1 MLSKQDNLR
10 LCLIGPGTPMGDVFR
25 RYWNPVAL
33 AEELPPPDG
42 KPLRVQALGESL
54 VAFRDTSGQVGLLA
68 ENCLHRGVSL
78 ALGRVE
84 NGGIR
89 CLYHGWKFD
98 VTGAVLEM
106 PNLGDGRVQQRLK
119 AIRYPVREAAGLLWA
134 YMGPAH
140 KEPPFPNWPFMSLP
154 VDHLKVVRI
163 NAACNY
169 MQQLEGGTDTSHV
182 GILHSNQ
189 ARPGWMAGEF
199 TANTDRD
206 NTAALASDDLAP
218 TLYIAETEFGFHYA
232 ALRKMAPGPDQAERV
247 NVRVVPIILPATR
260 VIPSI
265 DTQVVVFEVPMTDTK
280 TASITV
286 AYRPDGKPFD
296 SRKFDQLRGRDNP
309 AMFNPQT
316 HEYLGHWG
324 NDFGQDRATM
334 AGDWSGIRGI
344 HMEDMA
350 MSVSSGPIL
359 DRSTETLLPSD
370 RALVKA
376 RRQLLDSA
384 DLVEEGKDPLGL
396 HADFSKAVAC
406 DVTTG
411 VDVDWQTLVPAGRQ
425 AEAA

>member
-1 MLSKQDNLR
+1 MLSKSDNER
-10 LCLIGPGTPMGDVFR
+10 LCLIGPGTIMGDVFR

-33 AEELPPPDG
+33 TQELPVADG
-42 KPLRVQALGESL
+42 KPLRVQVLGESL
-54 VAFRDTSGQVGLLA
+54 VAFRDTQGEMGLLA

-98 VTGAVLEM
+98 TQGTLLEM
-106 PNLGDGRVQQRLK
+106 PNIVDERIRKQVK
-119 AIRYPVREAAGLLWA
+119 AISYPVREAAGLLWA
-134 YMGPAH
+134 YMGPAD
-140 KEPPFPNWPFMSLP
+140 KQPPFPNWPFMAMP

-189 ARPGWMAGEF
+189 ARPGWMNGTF
-199 TANTDRD
+199 IANNDRD

-218 TLYIAETEFGFHYA
+218 MLHVEETEFGFHYA
-232 ALRKMAPGPDQAERV
+232 ALRKMDTKPGNAACV
-247 NVRVVPIILPATR
+247 NVRVVPIVLPATR
-260 VIPSI
+260 VIPSP

-309 AMFNPQT
+309 ALFDPIS

-324 NDFGQDRATM
+324 NDFGQNREAM
-334 AGDWSGIRGI
+334 VSNWSGISGI

-350 MSVSSGPIL
+350 MSVSAGPIL
-359 DRSTETLLPSD
+359 DRSTETLVSTD

-384 DLVEEGKDPLGL
+384 NLVSEGKDPLGL
-396 HADFSKAVAC
+396 NVDFSKIKAC
-406 DVTTG
+406 DITTT
-411 VDVDWQTLVPAGRQ
+411 VDVDWRSLVSG
-425 AEAA
+425 